1 MFNPRVSCYMAN
13 PKLEEI
19 RSWLAK
25 ANQDLE
31 AASWLLE
38 SPQSLHGAVGFHC
51 QQAAEK
57 ALKAYLTWQE
67 EPFEKTHSLV
77 ALVGLCLK
85 FSKDFDALRSAA
97 TTLTP
102 YAVITRYPGDLP
114 DISNQEAK
122 NALALAFQIWEFILA
137 RLPSLKTD

>member
-1 MFNPRVSCYMAN
+1 MQS

-19 RSWLAK
+19 RSWLKK
-25 ANQDLE
+25 AAQDLE
-31 AASWLLE
+31 SASWLLE
-38 SPQSLHGAVGFHC
+38 SPNPLYGPVGFHS

-57 ALKAYLTWQE
+57 SLKAYLTWAD

-85 FSKDFDALRSAA
+85 SSPDFEELRLAA

-102 YAVITRYPGDLP
+102 YAVISRYPGDLP
-114 DISNQEAK
+114 DITEQESRD
-122 NALALAFQIWEFILA
+122 ALLLAQQVWNFVLP
-137 RLPSLKTD
+137 RLPVEAHP